1 MKKNILQ
8 KVLVFALTGAM
19 AMGMLSGCGNTGADS
34 SDTTQT
40 QPATDS
46 TATTDNSAAT
56 DNTAAADTTTDTAE
70 EPTED
75 AAAAAGVEGYEAFA
89 DNVTL
94 KVAVYD
100 RGVEGVPTVNDN
112 YWTKWVQE
120 NFGDKYNI
128 TVEYVPITR
137 TDVMTDY
144 ALLAAADDLPTIL
157 MEYDYPKVAQWA
169 NDGYLT
175 TYDLDAFAQV
185 APTYYQRMVDLN
197 QIPYTQMGG
206 ETYFALA
213 ERPYYNTTYT
223 YQNFVRLDWLKEVGY
238 NEVPKTYDDLVDALT
253 KIKEAGLC
261 EYPGSPVVA
270 NKMVAVGADTQN
282 YGFRT
287 YPLNEEEWVMYG
299 DYNVVPMNWEPTKKY
314 LQTANELYNLGIT
327 NPEYYITD
335 DETWKANFINGKAF
349 NYSQYISA
357 NMDFLNSFYENNP
370 DAELAVIP
378 ADAEY
383 AGSYGYRTDNPFG
396 MIICFSSSATED
408 ELKAAWMYMEWMT
421 QEENLFTMQW
431 GIEGENYTVENG
443 LPVSVADYSG
453 DYTQGF
459 NNSKDYWCVTI
470 ESRNAGTIEEIIAAT
485 TPTGLPQDFTQ
496 DVIDFY
502 NKRVEIS
509 STDYACTDAIF
520 AVALDSVSEYSGTLA
535 ALWTEYYDTLTMC
548 KPEEFEAK
556 YEELTQKYL
565 DAGFQEI
572 ADERLEAFNNGNTTK
587 LQ

>member
-1 MKKNILQ
+1 MKKNVLQ
-8 KVLVFALTGAM
+8 KVLVLALTGAM
-19 AMGMLSGCGNTGADS
+19 VMGMLSGCGGKGSDDS
-34 SDTTQT
+34 SAPSDAQETQDD
-40 QPATDS
+40 AAD
-46 TATTDNSAAT
+46 DAAT
-56 DNTAAADTTTDTAE
+56 KDTSNADDADAADDTAADDSASGASGIDSW
-70 EPTED
+70 
-75 AAAAAGVEGYEAFA
+75 EAFGS
-89 DNVTL
+89 NVTL

-100 RGVEGVPTVNDN
+100 RGVEGVPTVDDN

-128 TVEYVPITR
+128 TVQYVPITR

-175 TYDLDAFAQV
+175 TYSLDDFAQV
-185 APTYYQRMVDLN
+185 APTYYQRMVDNN
-197 QIPYTQMGG
+197 QLSYTELAG

-213 ERPYYNTTYT
+213 LRPYYNTTYT
-223 YQNFVRLDWLKEVGY
+223 YQNFVRLDWLKQVGY
-238 NEVPKTYDDLVDALT
+238 NEVPKTYDDMVDALQ
-253 KIKEAGLC
+253 KIMDAGIC
-261 EYPGSPVVA
+261 EHPGSPLVT

-287 YPLNEEEWVMYG
+287 YPLNEEEWAVYG

-335 DETWKANFINGKAF
+335 DETWKADFINGKAF
-349 NYSQYISA
+349 NYSNYISA

-370 DAELAVIP
+370 DAELAIVP

-396 MIICFSSSATED
+396 MIIGFSSSATED

-431 GIEGENYTVENG
+431 GIEGENYNVVDG
-443 LPVSVADYSG
+443 LPVSVQDYSG

-470 ESRNAGTIEEIIAAT
+470 ESRNAGSIEEIIAAT
-485 TPTGLPQDFTQ
+485 TPAGLPQDFTQ

-502 NKRVEIS
+502 NKRLEIS
-509 STDYACTDAIF
+509 QTDYACTDAIY
-520 AVALDSVSEYSGTLA
+520 AVTLESLSEYSGTLA
-535 ALWTEYYDTLTMC
+535 SLWTEYYDTLTMC

-556 YEELTQKYL
+556 YEELSQKYL
-565 DAGFQEI
+565 DAGFQAI
-572 ADERLEAFNNGNTTK
+572 IDERTEAYNAGNTTK

>member
-1 MKKNILQ
+1 MKKNVLR
-8 KVLVFALTGAM
+8 KVLAFALTGTM
-19 AMGMLSGCGNTGADS
+19 LMGLLSGCGNSGSDS
-34 SDTTQT
+34 SDSSSSSDSQT
-40 QPATDS
+40 
-46 TATTDNSAAT
+46 TTDNST
-56 DNTAAADTTTDTAE
+56 SNTAADNSSASTDTAT
-70 EPTED
+70 EP
-75 AAAAAGVEGYEAFA
+75 AAGGAGMDSWEPFA

-100 RGVEGVPTVNDN
+100 RGVEGVPTVDDN
-112 YWTKWVQE
+112 YWTKWIQE
-120 NFGDKYNI
+120 NFGDQYNI
-128 TVEYVPITR
+128 TVQYVPITR

-175 TYDLDAFAQV
+175 TYDLNEFAQV
-185 APTYYQRMVDLN
+185 APTYYQRMVDNN
-197 QIPYTQMGG
+197 QIPYTEMGG

-213 ERPYYNTTYT
+213 LRPYYNTTYT
-223 YQNFVRLDWLKEVGY
+223 YQNFVRMDWLKEVGY
-238 NEVPKTYDDLVDALT
+238 NEVPKTYADLVDALT
-253 KIKEAGLC
+253 KIKEAGIC
-261 EYPGSPVVA
+261 EYPGSPVVT

-314 LQTANELYNLGIT
+314 LQTSNELYNLGIT

-335 DETWKANFINGKAF
+335 DETWKADFINGKAF

-357 NMDFLNSFYENNP
+357 NMDFSASFYENNP
-370 DAELAVIP
+370 DAELAVVP

-396 MIICFSSSATED
+396 MIICFSSQASDD
-408 ELKAAWMYMEWMT
+408 ELQAAWMYMEWMP
-421 QEENLFTMQW
+421 QEDNLFNFQW
-431 GIEGENYTVENG
+431 GVEGENYTVENG
-443 LPVSVADYSG
+443 LPVSVADYEG
-453 DYTQGF
+453 EYKQGF
-459 NNSKDYWCVTI
+459 NNNKDYWCVTI

-496 DVIDFY
+496 DVIDYY

-509 STDYACTDAIF
+509 TTDYACTDAIF

-535 ALWTEYYDTLTMC
+535 SLWTEYYDTLTMC
-548 KPEEFEAK
+548 SPDEFEAK
-556 YEELTQKYL
+556 YEELTQKYM

-572 ADERLEAFNNGNTTK
+572 ADERLDAFNAGNTTK
-587 LQ
+587 MN

>member
-1 MKKNILQ
+1 MKKNILR
-8 KVLVFALTGAM
+8 KVLVLALTGSM
-19 AMGMLSGCGNTGADS
+19 VIGMLSGCGGKGSSEEASSSQDS
-34 SDTTQT
+34 QTASDS
-40 QPATDS
+40 ATND
-46 TATTDNSAAT
+46 AAT
-56 DNTAAADTTTDTAE
+56 DNATDTATDDTADDSE
-70 EPTED
+70 AP
-75 AAAAAGVEGYEAFA
+75 AADSAAGIDSWEAFGS
-89 DNVTL
+89 NITL

-100 RGVEGVPTVNDN
+100 RGVEGVPTVDDN

-128 TVEYVPITR
+128 TVKYIPITR

-175 TYDLDAFAQV
+175 TYNLDDFAQV
-185 APTYYQRMVDLN
+185 APTYYQRMVDNN
-197 QIPYTQMGG
+197 QLSYTELAG

-213 ERPYYNTTYT
+213 LRPYYNTTYT
-223 YQNFVRLDWLKEVGY
+223 YQNFVRLDWLKQVGY
-238 NEVPKTYDDLVDALT
+238 NEVPKTYEDLVDALQ
-253 KIKEAGLC
+253 KIMDAGIC
-261 EYPGSPVVA
+261 EHPGTPFIA

-287 YPLNEEEWVMYG
+287 YPLNEEEWAVYG

-314 LQTANELYNLGIT
+314 LQTANELYNLGII

-335 DETWKANFINGKAF
+335 DETWKADFINGKAF
-349 NYSQYISA
+349 NYSNYISA

-370 DAELAVIP
+370 DAELAIVP
-378 ADAEY
+378 ADVEY

-396 MIICFSSSATED
+396 MIIGFSSSATED

-431 GIEGENYTVENG
+431 GVEGENYNMVDG
-443 LPVSVADYSG
+443 LPVSVQDYSG

-470 ESRNAGTIEEIIAAT
+470 ESRNAGSIEEIIAAT
-485 TPTGLPQDFTQ
+485 TPAGLPQDFTQ

-502 NKRVEIS
+502 NKRLEIS
-509 STDYACTDAIF
+509 TTDYACTDAIY
-520 AVALDSVSEYSGTLA
+520 AVTLESLSEYSGTLA
-535 ALWTEYYDTLTMC
+535 SLWTEYYDTLTMC

-565 DAGFQEI
+565 DAGFQAI
-572 ADERLEAFNNGNTTK
+572 IDERTEAYKAGNTTK

>member
-1 MKKNILQ
+1 MKKNVLR
-8 KVLVFALTGAM
+8 KVLAFALTGTM
-19 AMGMLSGCGNTGADS
+19 LMGLLSGCGNSGSDSSSSDSSSS
-34 SDTTQT
+34 SDTQT
-40 QPATDS
+40 
-46 TATTDNSAAT
+46 TTDNSTSNTEA
-56 DNTAAADTTTDTAE
+56 DNSSASTDTAT
-70 EPTED
+70 EP
-75 AAAAAGVEGYEAFA
+75 AAGGAGMDSWEPFA

-100 RGVEGVPTVNDN
+100 RGVEGVPTVDDN
-112 YWTKWVQE
+112 YWTKWIQE
-120 NFGDKYNI
+120 NFGDQYNI
-128 TVEYVPITR
+128 TVQYVPITR

-175 TYDLDAFAQV
+175 TYDLNEFAQV
-185 APTYYQRMVDLN
+185 APTYYQRMVDNN
-197 QIPYTQMGG
+197 QIPYTEMGG

-213 ERPYYNTTYT
+213 LRPYYNTTYT
-223 YQNFVRLDWLKEVGY
+223 YQNFVRMDWLREVGY
-238 NEVPKTYDDLVDALT
+238 EEVPKTYDDLVDALT

-261 EYPGSPVVA
+261 DYPGSPIVT
-270 NKMVAVGADTQN
+270 NKMVTVGADTQN
-282 YGFRT
+282 YPFRS

-299 DYNVVPMNWEPTKKY
+299 DYNIVPMNWEPTKKY

-335 DETWKANFINGKAF
+335 DETWKADFINGKAF

-370 DAELAVIP
+370 DAELAVVP

-396 MIICFSSSATED
+396 MIICFSSQASDD

-421 QEENLFTMQW
+421 QEDNLFNFQW
-431 GIEGENYTVENG
+431 GVEGENYTVEDG
-443 LPVSVADYSG
+443 LPVSVADYEG
-453 DYTQGF
+453 EYKQGF
-459 NNSKDYWCVTI
+459 NNNKDYWCVTI

-496 DVIDFY
+496 DVIDYY

-509 STDYACTDAIF
+509 ETDYACTDAIF

-535 ALWTEYYDTLTMC
+535 SLWTEYYDTLTMC
-548 KPEEFEAK
+548 SPDEFEAK
-556 YEELTQKYL
+556 YEELTQKYM

-572 ADERLEAFNNGNTTK
+572 ADERLDAFNAGNTTK
-587 LQ
+587 MN

>member
-1 MKKNILQ
+1 MKKNVLQ
-8 KVLVFALTGAM
+8 KVLVLALTGAM
-19 AMGMLSGCGNTGADS
+19 VMGMLSGCGGKGSDDS
-34 SDTTQT
+34 SAPSDVQETQDDAADDAAEDTSN
-40 QPATDS
+40 ADD
-46 TATTDNSAAT
+46 ADAA
-56 DNTAAADTTTDTAE
+56 DDTAADDSASGASGIDSW
-70 EPTED
+70 
-75 AAAAAGVEGYEAFA
+75 EAFGS
-89 DNVTL
+89 NVTL

-100 RGVEGVPTVNDN
+100 RGVEGVPTVDDN

-128 TVEYVPITR
+128 TVQYVPITR

-175 TYDLDAFAQV
+175 TYSLDDFAQV
-185 APTYYQRMVDLN
+185 APTYYQRMVDNN
-197 QIPYTQMGG
+197 QLSYTELAG

-213 ERPYYNTTYT
+213 LRPYYNTTYT
-223 YQNFVRLDWLKEVGY
+223 YQNFVRLDWLKQVGY
-238 NEVPKTYDDLVDALT
+238 NEVPKTYDDLVDALQ
-253 KIKEAGLC
+253 KIMDAGIC
-261 EYPGSPVVA
+261 EHPGTPFIA

-282 YGFRT
+282 YGFRS
-287 YPLNEEEWVMYG
+287 YPLNEEEWAVYG

-335 DETWKANFINGKAF
+335 DETWKADFINGKAF
-349 NYSQYISA
+349 NYSNYISA

-370 DAELAVIP
+370 DAELAIVP

-396 MIICFSSSATED
+396 MIIGFSSSATED

-431 GIEGENYTVENG
+431 GVEGENYNVVDG
-443 LPVSVADYSG
+443 LPVSVQDYSG

-470 ESRNAGTIEEIIAAT
+470 ESRNAGSIEEIIAAT
-485 TPTGLPQDFTQ
+485 TPAGLPQDFTQ

-502 NKRVEIS
+502 NKRLEIS
-509 STDYACTDAIF
+509 QTDYACTDAIY
-520 AVALDSVSEYSGTLA
+520 AVTLESLSEYSGTLA
-535 ALWTEYYDTLTMC
+535 SLWTEYYDTLTMC

-565 DAGFQEI
+565 DAGFQAI
-572 ADERLEAFNNGNTTK
+572 IDERTEAYNAGNTTK

>member
-1 MKKNILQ
+1 MKKNVLQ
-8 KVLVFALTGAM
+8 KVLVLALTGAM
-19 AMGMLSGCGNTGADS
+19 VMGMLSGCGGKGSDDS
-34 SDTTQT
+34 SAPSDAQETQDD
-40 QPATDS
+40 AAD
-46 TATTDNSAAT
+46 DAAT
-56 DNTAAADTTTDTAE
+56 EDTSNADDADAADDTAADDSASGASGIDSW
-70 EPTED
+70 
-75 AAAAAGVEGYEAFA
+75 EAFGS
-89 DNVTL
+89 NVTL

-100 RGVEGVPTVNDN
+100 RGVEGVPTVDDN

-128 TVEYVPITR
+128 TVQYVPITR

-175 TYDLDAFAQV
+175 TYSLDDFAQV
-185 APTYYQRMVDLN
+185 APTYYQRMVDNN
-197 QIPYTQMGG
+197 QLSYTELAG

-213 ERPYYNTTYT
+213 LRPYYNTTYT
-223 YQNFVRLDWLKEVGY
+223 YQNFVRLDWLKQVGY
-238 NEVPKTYDDLVDALT
+238 NEVPKTYDDLVDALQ
-253 KIKEAGLC
+253 KIMDAGIC
-261 EYPGSPVVA
+261 EHPGTPFIA

-282 YGFRT
+282 YGFRS
-287 YPLNEEEWVMYG
+287 YPLNEEEWAVYG

-335 DETWKANFINGKAF
+335 DETWKADFINGKAF
-349 NYSQYISA
+349 NYSNYISA

-370 DAELAVIP
+370 DAELAIVP

-396 MIICFSSSATED
+396 MIIGFSSSATED

-431 GIEGENYTVENG
+431 GIEGENYNVVDG
-443 LPVSVADYSG
+443 LPVSVQDYSG

-470 ESRNAGTIEEIIAAT
+470 ESRNAGSIEEIIAAT
-485 TPTGLPQDFTQ
+485 TPAGLPQDFTQ

-502 NKRVEIS
+502 NKRLEIS
-509 STDYACTDAIF
+509 QTDYACTDAIY
-520 AVALDSVSEYSGTLA
+520 AVTLESLSEYSGTLA
-535 ALWTEYYDTLTMC
+535 SLWTEYYDTLTMC

-556 YEELTQKYL
+556 YEELSQKYL
-565 DAGFQEI
+565 DAGFQAI
-572 ADERLEAFNNGNTTK
+572 IDERTEAYNAGNTTK

>member
-1 MKKNILQ
+1 MKKNVLR
-8 KVLVFALTGAM
+8 KVLAFALTGTM
-19 AMGMLSGCGNTGADS
+19 LMGLLSGCGNSGSDS
-34 SDTTQT
+34 SDSSSSSDSQT
-40 QPATDS
+40 
-46 TATTDNSAAT
+46 TTDNST
-56 DNTAAADTTTDTAE
+56 SNTAADNSSASTDTAT
-70 EPTED
+70 EP
-75 AAAAAGVEGYEAFA
+75 AAGGAGMDSWEPFA

-100 RGVEGVPTVNDN
+100 RGVEGVPTVDDN
-112 YWTKWVQE
+112 YWTKWIQE
-120 NFGDKYNI
+120 NFGDQYNI
-128 TVEYVPITR
+128 TVQYVPITR

-175 TYDLDAFAQV
+175 TYDLNEFAQV
-185 APTYYQRMVDLN
+185 APTYYQRMVDNN
-197 QIPYTQMGG
+197 QIPYTEMGG

-213 ERPYYNTTYT
+213 LRPYYNTTYT
-223 YQNFVRLDWLKEVGY
+223 YQNFVRMDWLKEVGY
-238 NEVPKTYDDLVDALT
+238 NEVPKTYADLVDALT
-253 KIKEAGLC
+253 KIKEAGIC
-261 EYPGSPVVA
+261 EYPGSPVVT

-314 LQTANELYNLGIT
+314 LQTSNELYNLGIT

-335 DETWKANFINGKAF
+335 DETWKADFINGKAF

-357 NMDFLNSFYENNP
+357 NMDFLTSFYENNP
-370 DAELAVIP
+370 DAELAVVP

-396 MIICFSSSATED
+396 MIICFSSQASED

-421 QEENLFTMQW
+421 QEDNLFNFQW
-431 GIEGENYTVENG
+431 GVEGENYTVENG
-443 LPVSVADYSG
+443 LPVSVADYEG
-453 DYTQGF
+453 EYKQGF
-459 NNSKDYWCVTI
+459 NNNKDYWCVTI

-496 DVIDFY
+496 DVIDYY

-509 STDYACTDAIF
+509 TTDYACTDAIF

-535 ALWTEYYDTLTMC
+535 SLWTEYYDTLTMC
-548 KPEEFEAK
+548 SPDEFEAK
-556 YEELTQKYL
+556 YEELTQKYM

-572 ADERLEAFNNGNTTK
+572 ADERLDAFNAGNTTK
-587 LQ
+587 MN

>member
-1 MKKNILQ
+1 MKKNVLR
-8 KVLVFALTGAM
+8 KVLAFALTGTM
-19 AMGMLSGCGNTGADS
+19 LMGMLSGCGNSGSDDSADS
-34 SDTTQT
+34 ANNSSADTQ
-40 QPATDS
+40 
-46 TATTDNSAAT
+46 TTDNAAT
-56 DNTAAADTTTDTAE
+56 DNNTAADNNAAQTEAPADS
-70 EPTED
+70 
-75 AAAAAGVEGYEAFA
+75 AASGAAGIDSWEPFA

-100 RGVEGVPTVNDN
+100 RGVEGVPTVDDN

-120 NFGDKYNI
+120 NFGDQYNI
-128 TVEYVPITR
+128 TVQYVPITR

-175 TYDLDAFAQV
+175 TYSLDDFAQV
-185 APTYYQRMVDLN
+185 APTYYQRMVDNN
-197 QIPYTQMGG
+197 QIPYTELAG

-213 ERPYYNTTYT
+213 LRPYYNTTYT
-223 YQNFVRLDWLKEVGY
+223 YQNFVRLDWLKQVGY
-238 NEVPKTYDDLVDALT
+238 NEVPKTYDELVDALT
-253 KIKEAGLC
+253 KIKEAGIC
-261 EYPGSPVVA
+261 EYPGSPVVT

-287 YPLNEEEWVMYG
+287 YPLDEEEWAVYG
-299 DYNVVPMNWEPTKKY
+299 DYNIVPMNWEPTKKY
-314 LQTANELYNLGIT
+314 LQVSNELYNLGIT
-327 NPEYYITD
+327 NPEYYITA
-335 DETWKANFINGKAF
+335 DEDWKADFVNGNAF

-357 NMDFLNSFYENNP
+357 NMDFLTSFYENNP
-370 DAELAVIP
+370 DAELAIVP

-396 MIICFSSSATED
+396 MIIGFSSQATED

-421 QEENLFTMQW
+421 QEDNLFTMQW
-431 GIEGENYTVENG
+431 GIEGENYNVVDG

-470 ESRNAGTIEEIIAAT
+470 ESRNAGSIEEIIAAT

-496 DVIDFY
+496 DVIDYY
-502 NKRVEIS
+502 NKRLEIS
-509 STDYACTDAIF
+509 TTDYACTDAIY
-520 AVALDSVSEYSGTLA
+520 AVTLESASEYSGTLA
-535 ALWTEYYDTLTMC
+535 SLWTEYYDTLTMC
-548 KPEEFEAK
+548 SPDEFEAK

-572 ADERLEAFNNGNTTK
+572 IDERTEAYNAGNTTK
-587 LQ
+587 MN